1 MNAEM
6 VSKRMVLLDLGT
18 DVFGALKGMAL
29 KVRNCR

>member
-1 MNAEM
+1 MAKTTSN
-6 VSKRMVLLDLGT
+6 RMVFFDLGE